1 MKKFLTL
8 LLSVLMTIS
17 LFAGCSGENAETTEQ
32 DTTAATQQQATEPTD
47 AGIAMPDINGVFS
60 VGYGIADITP
70 RENVSLAGFS
80 DANERI
86 SNAVMD
92 PIYTTCTAIT
102 DEDGTTILLFGL
114 DLLHTYEVLSNNIR
128 KLLEEKFGIPG
139 DHVMF
144 FASHTHSS
152 LNQTNDAPEMARANE
167 LFKEQCV
174 AAAEQALADRKPA
187 KMEATF
193 SRPEYLNYRRH
204 YVLSDGT
211 YQAYHLGEVDNGK
224 IYGHL
229 GMADNLLQMVKF
241 TREGGCDV
249 MMINWQAHY
258 ASATDQNYYGISAD
272 YPGVLRNELR
282 SQLGCE
288 TIFFLGGSGNVT
300 SGTRIKNEPDREN
313 YIEQGKALAAEVVK
327 ASGNFKPLSTGKIV
341 VTRNDYVFEGTTKVH
356 PLYTLGF
363 GEWGCAFGP
372 FEIFDMHAQSVRE
385 NSPYKYT
392 FYASCANSSKGNS
405 YLPHEASFDYY
416 CYEADVTKYAKGA
429 GEALRDELTK
439 MIRETFTASGQ
450 EPQTREEGYIE
461 QPYVPK
467 TNGKT
472 YVNPAP
478 GSLPVTEGQNGYLC
492 MTVLLDGK
500 MAPLLFKD
508 RALAERVAT
517 MDTFRLLFDDYN
529 TVVGIVE

>member
-1 MKKFLTL
+1 MKRLMAL
-8 LLSVLMTIS
+8 MLCLCLSICIFS
-17 LFAGCSGENAETTEQ
+17 GCEKEPEIQENT
-32 DTTAATQQQATEPTD
+32 
-47 AGIAMPDINGVFS
+47 GIDGVFS

-70 RENVSLAGFS
+70 DENVSLAGFA

-92 PIYTTCTAIT
+92 HIYTTCAAIT

-114 DLLHTYEVLSNNIR
+114 DLLHTYELLSNNIR
-128 KLLEEKFGIPG
+128 KTLEEKFGIPG
-139 DHVMF
+139 DHIMF
-144 FASHTHSS
+144 FSSHTHSS
-152 LNQTNDAPEMARANE
+152 LNQTNGAPEMARANE

-193 SRPEYLNYRRH
+193 ARPEYLNYRRH

-211 YQAYHLGEVDNGK
+211 YQAYHLGEVDNSK

-249 MMINWQAHY
+249 MMVNWQAHY
-258 ASATDQNYYGISAD
+258 ASATAMNYYGISAD
-272 YPGVLRNELR
+272 YPGILRNELKT
-282 SQLGCE
+282 QLGCE

-300 SGTRIKNEPDREN
+300 SGTRIAGEPDREN
-313 YIEQGKALAAEVVK
+313 YIDQGKQLASAVVK
-327 ASGNFKPLSTGKIV
+327 ASANFKPLATGKIV
-341 VTRNDYVFEGTTKVH
+341 VTRHDYVFEGTTKVH

-429 GEALRDELTK
+429 GEALRDELTA
-439 MIRETFTASGQ
+439 MIQETFRESGQ
-450 EPQTREEGYIE
+450 GEQTREEGYVQ
-461 QPYVPK
+461 QPYVPR

-472 YVNPAP
+472 YTNPAP
-478 GSLPVTEGQNGYLC
+478 GALPITEGQNGYLC
-492 MTVLLDGK
+492 VTVIADGK

-508 RALAERVAT
+508 RALAEEVAQMT
-517 MDTFRLLFDDYN
+517 TFQLLFDDYN
-529 TVVGIVE
+529 TAVGIVK